1 MSARRKK
8 KFLYKETK
16 QKLNIKKTKD
26 INGMEISYNVIKK
39 KIKSLFNINLNKS
52 ASSCN
57 PCMDACK
64 KVNRKINGRKLSNV
78 SNKEMDEILKISVSS

>member
-1 MSARRKK
+1 MVW
-8 KFLYKETK
+8 
-16 QKLNIKKTKD
+16 KLHI
-26 INGMEISYNVIKK
+26 MLLKK

-57 PCMDACK
+57 PCIDACK